1 MGCSNSKRLKDQGRR
16 DKEIASKTLIKIREA
31 LKLKL
36 ELDGDSHELFT
47 LERILLKFEKMHGYM
62 KNVKILFT
70 ELSHDQKVMNIDGLV
85 ESMIVLHGKVSK
97 EEVLDL
103 FDYVDVDGTHTIN
116 LKEFLC
122 LLTVALVLKIIPAFN
137 EARES
142 GTVVIRPSVS
152 FMHGKNT
159 EIKEMLELIVS
170 AYLRFDPIGE
180 GYIKEE
186 KFTQILEEQGQVQSG
201 HSKQVS
207 SGKGSNNVSHL
218 KWKEMD
224 FDSDGR
230 IDFAEFVY
238 TFAKWVDIDDD
249 FAEES

>member
-1 MGCSNSKRLKDQGRR
+1 MGCSTSKGVKDQSSRR
-16 DKEIASKTLIKIREA
+16 DKEISTSKTLIKIREA

-36 ELDGDSHELFT
+36 EIDGDSHKLLT

-70 ELSHDQKVMNIDGLV
+70 ELSHDQKVMNIDGLL
-85 ESMIVLHGKVSK
+85 EAMNVLHGTVSK
-97 EEVLDL
+97 DEVLDL
-103 FDYVDVDGTHTIN
+103 FEYVDVDGTHNIN
-116 LKEFLC
+116 LKEFLV

-142 GTVVIRPSVS
+142 GAVIRPSVS

-159 EIKEMLELIVS
+159 EIKDMLELIVS

-180 GYIKEE
+180 GFIKAE
-186 KFTQILEEQGQVQSG
+186 KFTQVLEEQGQVQSG

-224 FDSDGR
+224 FDQVLLTL
-230 IDFAEFVY
+230 IIINY
-238 TFAKWVDIDDD
+238 
-249 FAEES
+249 